1 MPDRSSSTLDHVL
14 ANQVL
19 EIERRKTDRATIA
32 LDTLMCDREGRIFGT
47 NVLNMSR
54 SGFMAVTDTPLCE
67 RDPVRIDLPMI
78 GWIRADVVWVLGERI
93 GARFREPI
101 EAFELEMLERASLSS
116 GITV

>member
-1 MPDRSSSTLDHVL
+1 MPDRADFLAEHVL

-19 EIERRKTDRATIA
+19 EIERRKADRATVA
-32 LDTLMCDREGRIFGT
+32 LDTLMCDRAGRTFGT
-47 NVLNMSR
+47 KVLNMSR
-54 SGFMAVTDTPLCE
+54 SGFMAITETPLCE

-101 EAFELEMLERASLSS
+101 EAFELEMLERASL
-116 GITV
+116 